1 MFSHDIVSTDKF
13 LDMPMS
19 AQALYFHLGMSSDDD
34 GFVSP
39 QKVIRMVGANPDDLK
54 VLLSKGFL
62 IPFETGVIV
71 IRHWRQNNYLQ
82 KDRYKP
88 TIYQKELNS
97 LLCIQSVYELD
108 TQQASIARVVSKQ
121 AIGESSKEE
130 IREREQLER
139 VYDTDRGKIV
149 EKFKI
154 NI

>member
-54 VLLSKGFL
+54 VLLGKGFL
-62 IPFETGVIV
+62 IPFESGVIV

-82 KDRYKP
+82 KDRYKA

-108 TQQASIARVVSKQ
+108 TQQASKVSKQ
-121 AIGESSKEE
+121 ASNRELLEGEG
-130 IREREQLER
+130 EREQLQR
-139 VYDTDRGKIV
+139 VYDADRGKIV
-149 EKFKI
+149 DKFTVK
-154 NI
+154 